1 MRDSLFTS
9 NISCRGNTNLD
20 CKPVRCSYATVEWA
34 TLYSNSHYTGRA
46 EAHLRSKPLK
56 LSVASQTTSHPGPT
70 CPPVSEA
77 RGGEKA
83 WIHPSTCR
91 AEAQAHSARPWQH
104 GQLRSPGLRFGCL
117 SLSLYIKVE
126 SRKNTPERE
135 RERQMKAGLLSG
147 CETTELNS
155 CKLCRS
161 PYGLL
166 CCSPSNQIC
175 YHCCC
180 HVFVE
185 PTTAL
190 TTASWAPNKE

>member
-9 NISCRGNTNLD
+9 KISCRGNTNLD
-20 CKPVRCSYATVEWA
+20 CKPVRCRYATVEWA

-46 EAHLRSKPLK
+46 GARLQSKHLK
-56 LSVASQTTSHPGPT
+56 LSVASQTASHPGPT

-117 SLSLYIKVE
+117 LLSLYIKVE

-135 RERQMKAGLLSG
+135 RDRWKLVCCLAVRQQSWTLASCVGLPMACCAVLPLTSYATIAAAM
-147 CETTELNS
+147 CLLNQ
-155 CKLCRS
+155 L
-161 PYGLL
+161 
-166 CCSPSNQIC
+166 
-175 YHCCC
+175 
-180 HVFVE
+180 
-185 PTTAL
+185 
-190 TTASWAPNKE
+190 